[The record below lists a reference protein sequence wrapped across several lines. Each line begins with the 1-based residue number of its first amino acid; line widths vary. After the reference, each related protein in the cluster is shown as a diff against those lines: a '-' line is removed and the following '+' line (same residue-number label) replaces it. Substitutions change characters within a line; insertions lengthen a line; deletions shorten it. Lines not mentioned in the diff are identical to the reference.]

1 MDWTH
6 LLIGLYLHICEAFE
20 AGVMMHTQRYSNNS
34 KSSEPAFTDQEAVT
48 VYLFGL
54 LQRQRTVKGIYCY
67 AHDHLRSWFPA
78 LPSYQKFNERL
89 NRLNGALAAIA
100 QYTSQYVEL
109 PNWLQGQ
116 SLVDAVVD
124 SFPIIMAQGARADS
138 AKVAREVA
146 DKGYC
151 SSKDLWYHGI
161 KLHQL
166 GIRRPGSLPI
176 PQSIVLSA
184 ASEHDNTV
192 FKEQMAPHFR
202 NLRVFGDKIF
212 HDEQGMQYLK
222 EEYNIEMMPC
232 NKRKKGQKHLH
243 TDQKLF
249 NTLVSRT
256 RQPVESFFNWLEEKT
271 GIQYAS
277 KVRATSGLCKHV
289 FGALAA
295 ALFTLAF

>member
-1 MDWTH
+1 MDWTD

-20 AGVMMHTQRYSNNS
+20 AGVEMHTQRYSNNS
-34 KSSEPAFTDQEAVT
+34 KSGEPVFTDQEAVT

-54 LQRQRTVKGIYCY
+54 LQGQRTVKRVYGY
-67 AHDHLRSWFPA
+67 AADHLRSWFPA

-100 QYTSQYVEL
+100 QYTSHFIKL
-109 PNWLQGQ
+109 PHWLEGQ
-116 SLVDAVVD
+116 RLVDAVVD
-124 SFPIIMAQGARADS
+124 SFPIILAQGARADS
-138 AKVAREVA
+138 AKVAPEVA

-151 SSKDLWYHGI
+151 SSKDLWYHGV

-166 GIRRPGSLPI
+166 SIRRPGGLPI
-176 PQSIVLSA
+176 PQSMMLSA

-192 FKEQMAPHFR
+192 FKEQIAPHFR

-212 HDEQGMQYLK
+212 HDQAGMQYLK
-222 EEYNIEMMPC
+222 EQYNIEVMPC
-232 NKRKKGQKHLH
+232 QKRKKGQKHLH
-243 TDQKLF
+243 ADQKLF
-249 NTLVSRT
+249 NTLVSRA

-295 ALFTLAF
+295 ALFILAF